1 MLRTSLVLSVALVLA
16 ACGEAPG
23 NLDGTIGKNAF
34 TVRDAVLLGGRDARG
49 NLDALGVVLSDQPG
63 LCEALKAGK
72 VEASTLEL
80 LLTSGGAAPGVGAYA
95 VGAAMGNRAQAQ
107 GRPLGKTPVLA
118 VSGAVSVAQ
127 LETGNRAFIAGSFDL
142 TFDSQ
147 EHARGSF
154 HAPVCLVAPSFGI
167 QKVED
172 HQLPFCDAL
181 EAFTTRFYAKH
192 TECIP
197 SGSTMPF
204 DRATCEKAAVSCSA
218 DDRAR
223 TEALI
228 SCFDALEPCTMAT
241 IMQFATGALRC
252 TPTGGMSSACGF

>member
-1 MLRTSLVLSVALVLA
+1 MRQLLAPLTAFALA
-16 ACGEAPG
+16 ACGESPG

-34 TVRDAVLLGGRDARG
+34 TVRDAVLLGGRDAQG

-95 VGAAMGNRAQAQ
+95 IGAAMGNKAQAQ
-107 GRPLGKTPVLA
+107 GRPLGKPPVLA

-172 HQLPFCDAL
+172 HQLPLCDAL
-181 EAFTTRFYAKH
+181 ESFTTRFYAKH
-192 TECIP
+192 ADCIP
-197 SGSTMPF
+197 AGSTMPF
-204 DRATCEKAAVSCSA
+204 DKAACEKAAPQCSA
-218 DDRAR
+218 DDRAK

-228 SCFDALEPCTMAT
+228 SCFDLLEPCTMAT
-241 IMQFATGALRC
+241 IQQFATGALRC
-252 TPTGGMSSACGF
+252 TPSGGMTSGCGF